1 MERDK
6 RDFPHYADLD
16 YWKDYITMH
25 NVLACELSYSL
36 IYNNIRPE
44 KIEEALATVGL
55 TRLPNRFLLI
65 QVDDYYN
72 YSSKMQITQEFYQKT
87 VLINLLRECMGKLE
101 LKGFMANL
109 VGIDKIICFLC
120 CEEEEKKDI
129 HAYLSGITERFKEE
143 IRSHSDYTVSIC
155 ISRRCSRIWQYSQM
169 QPKMDQALN
178 KSYFSGK
185 EFSIFLEDVEVPLP
199 EKEMDLGGF
208 YPEFMAAFSR
218 GNRQRTEILLQSM
231 MQALL
236 EGQVNPDLAKME
248 LIRLLQQISDYGIRC
263 GIAEKRM
270 KEYSNTIMAQV
281 LSCGFIADARK
292 YFMDFFGGFTKMLEE
307 TNAGTEYLFRIPV
320 SEYIEI
326 HYMENI
332 RLEHLAKLVGLSEGH
347 FTRVFKEEFGMTFV
361 QYLTNCRISHSK
373 ELLIG
378 TDMPTEQIAYKVG
391 MNSYSY
397 FCTCFKRFC
406 GMSPGEKKKKNKDGA
421 SLF

>member
-1 MERDK
+1 MEREK
-6 RDFPHYADLD
+6 KDFPSYADLD

-87 VLINLLRECMGKLE
+87 VLINHLRDCMEKLG

-129 HAYLSGITERFKEE
+129 RSYLSGITERFKEE
-143 IRSHSDYTVSIC
+143 IRSHSAYTVSIC
-155 ISRRCSRIWQYSQM
+155 ISRRCNHIWQYSQM

-185 EFSIFLEDVEVPLP
+185 EFSIFLEDVELPLT
-199 EKEMDLGGF
+199 EREMDLGGF

-218 GNRQRTEILLQSM
+218 GNRQRTEVLLQSM
-231 MQALL
+231 MRALL

-263 GIAEKRM
+263 GIREKQM
-270 KEYSNTIMAQV
+270 KEFSNAIMAQV

-292 YFMDFFGGFTKMLEE
+292 YFMEFFDGFRKMMEE

-332 RLEHLAKLVGLSEGH
+332 RLEHLAKLIGLSEEH

-373 ELLIG
+373 ELLIS
-378 TDMPTEQIAYKVG
+378 TAMPIEQIAYKVG

-397 FCTCFKRFC
+397 FCTCFKRLS
-406 GMSPGEKKKKNKDGA
+406 GMSPGEFRRKNEVGT